1 MRRKPF
7 NFYHLELA
15 PLPINSSLFFLKM
28 RQICP
33 YLKDMSATIA
43 VLAILITL
51 TILLTWRVTKDYYEK
66 QEKIRQKWREPL
78 ISVLT
83 AVAITLVHRIY
94 LSVKRE
100 RDQKLSWER
109 ARHHTSWSIKE
120 RIASIR
126 ET

>member
-43 VLAILITL
+43 VLVILIL
-51 TILLTWRVTKDYYEK
+51 MVIYFTWKATKNHYER
-66 QEKIRQKWREPL
+66 QEQIRQKWQGPL
-78 ISVLT
+78 TSVLT
-83 AVAITLVHRIY
+83 IVAITLGHKIY
-94 LSVKRE
+94 SKMKRE